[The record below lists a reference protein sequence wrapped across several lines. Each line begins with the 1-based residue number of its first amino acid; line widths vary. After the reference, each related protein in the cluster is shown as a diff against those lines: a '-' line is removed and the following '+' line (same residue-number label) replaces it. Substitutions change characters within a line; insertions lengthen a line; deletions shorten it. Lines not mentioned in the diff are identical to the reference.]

1 VKKPSIDTLI
11 FRGAQITA
19 IALAFLILLSCLAS
33 CTKAKD
39 CCEIRYE
46 TTFYDSNWN
55 ILSKDTSFKLGG
67 ITCEPE
73 KYLSLDTTCGEFTTG
88 RWVVIKSFNH
98 GK

>member
-1 VKKPSIDTLI
+1 MKYLLI
-11 FRGAQITA
+11 IF
-19 IALAFLILLSCLAS
+19 FLS

-67 ITCEPE
+67 ITCEPGY
-73 KYLSLDTTCGEFTTG
+73 YLNLDTVCGEFTTG
-88 RWVVIKSFNH
+88 RWIEVKRFNN

>member
-1 VKKPSIDTLI
+1 MKYLLI
-11 FRGAQITA
+11 IF
-19 IALAFLILLSCLAS
+19 LLSC
-33 CTKAKD
+33 TKPKD

-88 RWVVIKSFNH
+88 RWVIVKAFNRVLE
-98 GK
+98 

>member
-1 VKKPSIDTLI
+1 MKYLLI
-11 FRGAQITA
+11 ILVLWLIVA
-19 IALAFLILLSCLAS
+19 ILATS

-39 CCEIRYE
+39 CCEVRYE

-88 RWVVIKSFNH
+88 RWVIVKRLSVGGGH
-98 GK
+98 

>member
-1 VKKPSIDTLI
+1 MKITLAIIII
-11 FRGAQITA
+11 F
-19 IALAFLILLSCLAS
+19 LS

-39 CCEIRYE
+39 CVEIRYE

-73 KYLSLDTTCGEFTTG
+73 KYLSLNTTCGEFTTG
-88 RWVVIKSFNH
+88 RWVIVKRLSVGGGH
-98 GK
+98 

>member
-1 VKKPSIDTLI
+1 MKKQNNIDWNGIAYMIFILLI
-11 FRGAQITA
+11 FLMVFA
-19 IALAFLILLSCLAS
+19 LLSC
-33 CTKAKD
+33 TKPKD

-88 RWVVIKSFNH
+88 RWVIVKRFNN